1 MGVLSEPVARR
12 DWLLRRG
19 VDQSWA
25 WLLLGDPGDGT
36 GRRPIDVSGWSGTLE
51 LRLADGTVAY
61 TQTATRMTSD
71 GLVWFDIPQTAFA
84 SPVWLGRPA
93 GSYTVTAVMPDGRRI
108 MVGDGHWT
116 LC

>member
-36 GRRPIDVSGWSGTLE
+36 GRAPVDVSLWAGRLE
-51 LRLADGTVAY
+51 LMLPDGTVVWSQA
-61 TQTATRMTSD
+61 ASRMTSD
-71 GLVWFDIPQTAFA
+71 GLIWFDIPADAFA
-84 SPVWLGRPA
+84 DPVWIGRPA
-93 GSYTVTAVMPDGRRI
+93 GSYTVTADTPDGRRI